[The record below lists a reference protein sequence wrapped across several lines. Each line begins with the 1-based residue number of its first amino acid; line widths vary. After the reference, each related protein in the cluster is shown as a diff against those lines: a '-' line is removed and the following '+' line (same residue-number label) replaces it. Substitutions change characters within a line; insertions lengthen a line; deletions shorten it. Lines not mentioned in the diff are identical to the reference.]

1 MSKRQISERT
11 EDRTRAKQHE
21 TVVHEVV
28 CAREQS
34 QRQLLYEMASKTAA
48 ANFLQ
53 FLTGDHLRFLLAPLL
68 SHHPPIG
75 TLFTLQSGCKIRPH
89 IQWRLKKDA
98 DNYFQSDN
106 GTYYVRCRNKI
117 HLFGDKKLGS
127 FKIDRTPPDGF
138 PVDGLVLDADSIWRV
153 DTDYTT
159 KITRVISDRLVEFV
173 RLKTKLVRGEMPV
186 AYVDWHE
193 VATGRLVSI
202 RRHVEPFRPCCEPDK
217 RVLTSIT
224 TLSCGT
230 PAILSYISLL
240 PRPTGWAS
248 AVHLSNFFIPISL
261 TTLNSD
267 GSNTQLHFV
276 RPLPRDDHRT
286 PNSGSLVFRLLRRKF
301 YILGDVLYALVTLHC
316 RAPWHRVEMPK
327 NQAVITV
334 HKWSL
339 TTGTVVDQFVLRDRD
354 ETMFA
359 HWKDYEV
366 HVCADEIGQFV
377 VTDHTNHAHAYDVN
391 GEMYATWKLEHARLI
406 LHCNINKDG
415 RLACASTR
423 SYGSRTGDESRLDI
437 Y

>member
-1 MSKRQISERT
+1 MS
-11 EDRTRAKQHE
+11 DAVTRY
-21 TVVHEVV
+21 T
-28 CAREQS
+28 C
-34 QRQLLYEMASKTAA
+34 
-48 ANFLQ
+48 
-53 FLTGDHLRFLLAPLL
+53 LATKSLDL
-68 SHHPPIG
+68 SRSIGHHPMDFP
-75 TLFTLQSGCKIRPH
+75 
-89 IQWRLKKDA
+89 LK
-98 DNYFQSDN
+98 
-106 GTYYVRCRNKI
+106 R
-117 HLFGDKKLGS
+117 
-127 FKIDRTPPDGF
+127 
-138 PVDGLVLDADSIWRV
+138 LVLDADSIWRV

-286 PNSGSLVFRLLRRKF
+286 PNSGHLVFRLLRRKF
-301 YILGDVLYALVTLHC
+301 YILGDVLYALVHTALSCAVASSGNAQKSGCYYRAQMVAHNWHCCRSVRAARSRRDNVRTL
-316 RAPWHRVEMPK
+316 EGL
-327 NQAVITV
+327 Q
-334 HKWSL
+334 
-339 TTGTVVDQFVLRDRD
+339 
-354 ETMFA
+354 
-359 HWKDYEV
+359 V
-366 HVCADEIGQFV
+366 HVCA
-377 VTDHTNHAHAYDVN
+377 
-391 GEMYATWKLEHARLI
+391 
-406 LHCNINKDG
+406 
-415 RLACASTR
+415 TR
-423 SYGSRTGDESRLDI
+423 SASSS
-437 Y
+437 